1 MTALQPPGDNPLLVV
16 SDLPNHAP
24 PFDKIAES
32 HYFPAIEEAIAQ
44 ARAAIEAVRD
54 NPVPPD
60 FQNTIVALE
69 TAGEMLGYASG
80 IFYNQLSVMET
91 PGLQDLARRI
101 GPMASDFGNDIL
113 FDPKLFERVRAV
125 YEKRDMLGLTAEQT
139 MLLDEGY
146 KDFVR
151 GGALLDTEKKSRLR
165 EISARMSV
173 LGPDFSANVNKAT
186 QAYTLVI
193 DSRSD
198 LAGLPDG
205 AVDGAR
211 HLAQERDMPGKW
223 VFSLDFPSYYPFMQ
237 FACNRDLREQIWRA
251 YTSRAWKDAQDNS
264 EITLETVRLRHERAR
279 ILGYQTHAHYV
290 LEKRMA
296 ETPQTVFAF
305 IDELKESYRDA
316 AQADLKALKA
326 FARETD
332 GVEDLKPWDVA
343 FYSEKLRE
351 KLYDF
356 SSEDLRPYFP
366 LENVLAGMFTHFSK
380 LFHLRFS
387 ENSAYPVWHP
397 EVKAYDV
404 YDLTSEEFV
413 GTLYADF
420 HPRSGKRAG
429 AWKTGYRSQ
438 GLFQGRVER
447 PVVAI
452 VCNFTR
458 PTAERPSLLTFDE
471 VQTLFHE
478 MGHATHAL
486 LSRVTYPSLSGT
498 SVLWDFVELPSQL
511 QENWCYARQTL
522 DLFAAHYKTGEKI
535 PEDLYRKL
543 CDSRNF
549 MAGWAGLRQMGM
561 SQLDMLWHTQDPSA
575 ISDVASFED
584 AAMSDV
590 SLFPRL
596 SGPVSTTF
604 QHLFAGGYSAGYYS
618 YKWAE
623 VLDADAFELFSERGL
638 YDAPTAEAF
647 KNEVLS
653 KGGSEHPRIL
663 YRRFR
668 GRDADPQA
676 LLRREGLSAPTGQ
689 AQPVPAASPSW

>member
-1 MTALQPPGDNPLLVV
+1 MTDAPPPLLPDGTGNPLLAV

-24 PFDKIAES
+24 PFDRIAEE
-32 HYFPAIEEAIAQ
+32 HYLPAIQAAIAQ
-44 ARAAIEAVRD
+44 ARTAIHTVRD
-54 NPVPPD
+54 NPAPAD

-69 TAGEMLGYASG
+69 TASETLGYASG

-91 PGLQDLARRI
+91 DGLQDLARTI
-101 GPMASDFGNDIL
+101 GPLASDFGNDIL
-113 FDPKLFERVRAV
+113 FDPALFARVRAV
-125 YEKRDMLGLTAEQT
+125 YEKRESLGLNAEQT
-139 MLLDEGY
+139 MLLDETY

-151 GGALLDTEKKSRLR
+151 GGALLDEEKKARLR
-165 EISARMSV
+165 EIGARLST

-186 QAYTLVI
+186 QGFTLVL
-193 DSRSD
+193 DREAD
-198 LAGLPDG
+198 LAGLPEG
-205 AVDGAR
+205 TVDSAR
-211 HLAQERDMPGKW
+211 HLAAEKGMEGKW
-223 VFSLDFPSYYPFMQ
+223 VFTLDFPSYYPFMQ
-237 FACNRDLREQIWRA
+237 FARNRDLREQLWRA
-251 YTSRAWKDAQDNS
+251 YAGRAWKDAQDNS
-264 EITLETVRLRHERAR
+264 EIVLEIVRLRHERAQ
-279 ILGYQTHAHYV
+279 ILGYATHAHYV

-296 ETPQTVFAF
+296 ETPETVFSF
-305 IDELKESYRDA
+305 IDELKTAYRDA
-316 AQADLKALKA
+316 AKADLEALKT
-326 FARETD
+326 FARETARLD
-332 GVEDLKPWDVA
+332 DLKPWDVA

-366 LENVLAGMFTHFSK
+366 LENVLTGMFTHFSK
-380 LFHLRFS
+380 LFHLKFTES
-387 ENSAYPVWHP
+387 KAYPVWHP
-397 EVKAYDV
+397 DVKAYDV

-420 HPRSGKRAG
+420 HPRKGKRGG

-438 GLFQGRVER
+438 GLYQGKIER
-447 PVVAI
+447 PVIAI

-458 PTAERPSLLTFDE
+458 PTTERPSLLTFDE

-486 LSRVTYPSLSGT
+486 LSRVTYQSLSGT

-511 QENWCYARQTL
+511 QENWCYARETL
-522 DLFAAHYKTGEKI
+522 DLFAAHYKTGAKI
-535 PEDLYRKL
+535 PSDLHRKL
-543 CDSRNF
+543 CESRNF
-549 MAGWAGLRQMGM
+549 MAGWGGLRQMGM
-561 SQLDMLWHTQDPSA
+561 SQLDMLWHTQDPA
-575 ISDVASFED
+575 DVSDVAAFED
-584 AAMSDV
+584 AAMADV

-623 VLDADAFELFSERGL
+623 VLDADAFELFTERGL
-638 YDAPTAEAF
+638 YDPPTAEAF
-647 KNEVLS
+647 KNEILS

-676 LLRREGLSAPTGQ
+676 LLRREGIDAGK
-689 AQPVPAASPSW
+689 